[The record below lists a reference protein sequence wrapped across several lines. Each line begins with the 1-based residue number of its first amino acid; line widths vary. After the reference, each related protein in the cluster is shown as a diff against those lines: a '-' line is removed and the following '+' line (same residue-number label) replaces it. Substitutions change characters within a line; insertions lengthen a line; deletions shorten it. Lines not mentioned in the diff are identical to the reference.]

1 MEIISYHYPW
11 KGNGKSSKQTSE
23 MNHEKVIQSI
33 TNEC

>member
-23 MNHEKVIQSI
+23 MKHEVIQSI
-33 TNEC
+33 TKER